1 MQVIKEYEESIE
13 NGYTETLTH
22 EEVKKNA
29 RCVNMKYQVLYTKKS
44 NKAIIKIEV
53 NQRNIILAWIEK
65 KFGRSR

>member
-44 NKAIIKIEV
+44 NKAIIKNRSKSKEY
-53 NQRNIILAWIEK
+53 NFSMDRK
-65 KFGRSR
+65 KIW